1 MSSKAAMPEHCH
13 YASMR
18 DSRQQGLAAAPSRQ
32 VKVRRMR
39 SPCNPPHLCRRA
51 LVKDVAMGM
60 DQMEKAVSSSS
71 SCGAVHRGWGKGVGN
86 GRATHL
92 G

>member
-39 SPCNPPHLCRRA
+39 SPCNPPPVPPGAGEGRGDGHGPDGEGGL
-51 LVKDVAMGM
+51 LIIVLW
-60 DQMEKAVSSSS
+60 SSAQGLGQG
-71 SCGAVHRGWGKGVGN
+71 CG
-86 GRATHL
+86 
-92 G
+92 